1 MLPGGRDLHM
11 DVKFP
16 VDNYLRH
23 LEADTDH
30 DREVAAKAF
39 LRDVRN
45 RVKEL
50 SGRDYINADD
60 TLDEVLLFIP
70 NESVWA
76 FIHEQDPQLIDIAM
90 GQKVVLCSP
99 VSLFAVLAVIRQA
112 VDQTR
117 LARTSDEI
125 LQCLSA
131 FRQQWTKYADAV
143 DNVEKR
149 FGMAQKSLDDL
160 TGTRRA
166 CARAPAGAHRRPPR
180 GRGACRA
187 RPGPGRRRGRGP
199 APRHRRHP
207 PVGCRRGRLIRPAH

>member
-1 MLPGGRDLHM
+1 R
-11 DVKFP
+11 V
-16 VDNYLRH
+16 
-23 LEADTDH
+23 
-30 DREVAAKAF
+30 REI
-39 LRDVRN
+39 
-45 RVKEL
+45 
-50 SGRDYINADD
+50 SGRGYIDADR

-131 FRQQWTKYADAV
+131 FRQQWSKYADAV
-143 DNVEKR
+143 DTVDKR
-149 FGMAQKSLDDL
+149 FAAAQKGLDDL
-160 TGTRRA
+160 TGTRRRQLERQLDRIDDLRSQRGLPEPVQA
-166 CARAPAGAHRRPPR
+166 LGDGEGEVLRRV
-180 GRGACRA
+180 
-187 RPGPGRRRGRGP
+187 
-199 APRHRRHP
+199 
-207 PVGCRRGRLIRPAH
+207 VGDIRPWGAAEAG